1 MGRNEEILKMCIKNC
16 GVALSVLGLAATIGV
31 FAVQGS
37 ASSDLPATSGMVLA
51 TSRGAETTAPAKA
64 ADAPA
69 VINMND
75 WQETAIR
82 RGSIRR
88 V

>member
-1 MGRNEEILKMCIKNC
+1 MCIKNC

-37 ASSDLPATSGMVLA
+37 ASSDLPAASGMALA
-51 TSRGAETTAPAKA
+51 SVRGEETAAPTAA
-64 ADAPA
+64 ANAPA
-69 VINMND
+69 VVNMND

-88 V
+88 L